1 MRSIPHAKPIP
12 RQRGAALLLA
22 ALVLVLLSTG
32 WLLGALKG
40 LAKERADQVF
50 ESAVALGEAKRALLG
65 WAVGHENVPG
75 MMPWPDRNGD
85 GNYDGNSDCVTSGAP
100 AARFLLGRLPWF
112 AQTAPCAGPR
122 SGLSINVRDA
132 AKEPLWYAV
141 SPSLVRSYNPPA
153 NPVVNPALVDDVS
166 AEWLTVRDTTGA
178 VISDRVAVVVFAP
191 GAPLATQNRS
201 ASAPAVGEYL
211 DGVTLNG
218 VHYSNADDDED
229 FIAFTSPGL
238 RPDHQAVFNDQ
249 LVFITVEELVSLVE
263 KRVIGEVA
271 RALRDYAQAGW
282 NPGGAYPWLSRFE
295 DPSSQA
301 EPGGHVGVGAG
312 FVPVHVP
319 GEAFSTSFEIA
330 WDIPDGAVSLAAP
343 GNLTPLQGFVGPIS
357 RLVNVASRCVWL
369 DRATAVCNGRSAPE
383 MVVGVGDELIERIY
397 VVDVALAL
405 PRGGEPVVTPPT
417 GSELRRRSLSYGR
430 GASLSVD
437 IQVEDRQ
444 VSPPG
449 PTGTSRLLLTD
460 PTRGWLRV
468 AGIRYDLGT
477 GADEELPA
485 WFTKSDWQRFVYAS
499 VSPDLQPPGL
509 RTCRRGLTC
518 LSVLNGPGAAN
529 DKQALVISM
538 GGRLLSQ
545 TRPSGELS
553 DYLEGDNANEDM
565 VFERRRPSE
574 DFNDQIKVVAP

>member
-1 MRSIPHAKPIP
+1 M
-12 RQRGAALLLA
+12 
-22 ALVLVLLSTG
+22 
-32 WLLGALKG
+32 
-40 LAKERADQVF
+40 
-50 ESAVALGEAKRALLG
+50 
-65 WAVGHENVPG
+65 
-75 MMPWPDRNGD
+75 
-85 GNYDGNSDCVTSGAP
+85 
-100 AARFLLGRLPWF
+100 
-112 AQTAPCAGPR
+112 
-122 SGLSINVRDA
+122 
-132 AKEPLWYAV
+132 
-141 SPSLVRSYNPPA
+141 
-153 NPVVNPALVDDVS
+153 
-166 AEWLTVRDTTGA
+166 
-178 VISDRVAVVVFAP
+178 
-191 GAPLATQNRS
+191 
-201 ASAPAVGEYL
+201 
-211 DGVTLNG
+211 
-218 VHYSNADDDED
+218 
-229 FIAFTSPGL
+229 
-238 RPDHQAVFNDQ
+238 
-249 LVFITVEELVSLVE
+249 
-263 KRVIGEVA
+263 
-271 RALRDYAQAGW
+271 
-282 NPGGAYPWLSRFE
+282 
-295 DPSSQA
+295 
-301 EPGGHVGVGAG
+301 
-312 FVPVHVP
+312 
-319 GEAFSTSFEIA
+319 
-330 WDIPDGAVSLAAP
+330 
-343 GNLTPLQGFVGPIS
+343 
-357 RLVNVASRCVWL
+357 
-369 DRATAVCNGRSAPE
+369 
-383 MVVGVGDELIERIY
+383 
-397 VVDVALAL
+397 
-405 PRGGEPVVTPPT
+405 VTPPT